1 MAYKSRS
8 TRLSE
13 ALGNIDPIVV
23 DIQDIFDEVENWKS
37 GMEGTNLENTY
48 KYEQLEQACEG
59 LEEIISELE
68 DLKEK
73 HTEIEF
79 PGMF

>member
-1 MAYKSRS
+1 MASKSRS
-8 TRLSE
+8 TRLAE
-13 ALGNIDPIVV
+13 ALEGLDPIVV
-23 DIQDIFDEVENWKS
+23 DVQQLYDEIESWKS
-37 GMEGTNLENTY
+37 GMEGTNLESTY

-59 LEEIISELE
+59 LEEIVSELE

-73 HTEIEF
+73 HTDIEF